1 MQSEL
6 ASRVNTT
13 VFMRI
18 YFFWDVIFSIPFSF
32 ENGSTTFLLIVE
44 DQVAN
49 DRLLSLIM
57 SDTEVALCSV
67 RPKPVQPAAA
77 NVQLPVQ
84 RTFGADWQI

>member
-13 VFMRI
+13 EFVRI
-18 YFFWDVIFSIPFSF
+18 YFFWDVIFSTPLSF
-32 ENGSTTFLLIVE
+32 ENGSTTFLRIVK
-44 DQVAN
+44 DQAAN
-49 DRLLSLIM
+49 DRLLSLTL
-57 SDTEVALCSV
+57 SDSEVTLCSV

-84 RTFGADWQI
+84 RIFGTDWQI